1 MLALSRDGEYLTTQH
16 MSPALQEATAT
27 RPNHAGPQFLP
38 AGDTLKDQ
46 VESLERHLVRE
57 ALARYRWNQSRVAE
71 ELGLSRVGLAN
82 KIKRYGLDEQL

>member
-1 MLALSRDGEYLTTQH
+1 MPEGE
-16 MSPALQEATAT
+16 
-27 RPNHAGPQFLP
+27 
-38 AGDTLKDQ
+38 TLKDR

-82 KIKRYGLDEQL
+82 KIKRYGLDEQI